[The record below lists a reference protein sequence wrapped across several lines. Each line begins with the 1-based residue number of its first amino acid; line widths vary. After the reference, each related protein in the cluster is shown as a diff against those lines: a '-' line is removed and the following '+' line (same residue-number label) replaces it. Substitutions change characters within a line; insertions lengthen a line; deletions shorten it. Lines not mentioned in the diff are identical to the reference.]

1 MMELDLHRV
10 GLGPG
15 HDMTP
20 YIMTGSRTI
29 THCRRPW
36 FERLESSVPMPFV
49 GASSPAPAA
58 SVSSPLAL
66 SGWPDRWR

>member
-1 MMELDLHRV
+1 MLVPIRYMARRRGREHKLMMELDLHRV

-36 FERLESSVPMPFV
+36 FERL
-49 GASSPAPAA
+49 
-58 SVSSPLAL
+58 
-66 SGWPDRWR
+66 